1 MEQAQSWLTR
11 IYGLWS
17 NDGIYRSLVERFDL
31 VTVCL
36 IKESLF
42 AGQRMVLQWG
52 SLCRN
57 EDMSTGLINRKV
69 YWPSFVVGDDDNIL
83 IT

>member
-17 NDGIYRSLVERFDL
+17 NEGIYRSLVERFDL

-42 AGQRMVLQWG
+42 AGQRMVLQW
-52 SLCRN
+52 
-57 EDMSTGLINRKV
+57 EFM
-69 YWPSFVVGDDDNIL
+69 
-83 IT
+83 